1 MELDVRQTVIVAIL
15 VLFIGKFLTRKVAF
29 LQEYN
34 IPEPVSG
41 GLIASIVF
49 AIIYGV
55 FDIEL
60 QFSLAVRDTL
70 LIVFFTIIGLSS
82 RFSTLLKG
90 GKPLIILL
98 VIAVIYLFLQN
109 FTGLTVA
116 QFTQQLP
123 EVGIIGGSVS
133 LSGGHGTAIA
143 WAPLFVEKYN
153 ISNAM
158 EIGIAC
164 ATFGLILG
172 GVIGGPIAKYL
183 ISHYKLEPSKEPE
196 LTVGTLHQATQH
208 QFKQT
213 KQIQANTAAPIDYH
227 HMLNSILI
235 ISISI
240 GLGLGLNVIIGN
252 LGLHLPEFVTCLFA
266 GIIVINLGPLILPKL
281 TWPERSRSL
290 ALISDLSLGLFL
302 AMSLMSLQLWTL
314 GGLGGPILIMLAAQV
329 LIVTGFVI
337 FVVFPLMGKDY
348 DAAVMS
354 AGYAG
359 LALGATPTAIA
370 NMTAVTEKFGASAK
384 AFVVVP
390 LVGAFFIDIAN
401 ALIIQFL
408 LDIFAS

>member
-49 AIIYGV
+49 AIIYGA

-208 QFKQT
+208 QAKQT